1 MWYRLTAH
9 PQKKRRQCRSRDIGQ
24 LLETQVEGVIIVPY
38 VGVFFCL
45 FVITE
50 DSKCVTFNG
59 GVETQQDV
67 VNPFAVKR
75 AVIATHLPF
84 SIVDF
89 SKDFCKQTISNGF
102 KWDDTSSRTVS
113 SFGFHHL
120 NRRERNCFDSNLF
133 GSGIFTDLAGHQNF
147 HTHRFPPSVRSR

>member
-1 MWYRLTAH
+1 M
-9 PQKKRRQCRSRDIGQ
+9 QDN
-24 LLETQVEGVIIVPY
+24 LETKGEGVIIVPY

-45 FVITE
+45 LLFTE

-75 AVIATHLPF
+75 AVIATHLPI

-89 SKDFCKQTISNGF
+89 SKDFCKQTTSNGF
-102 KWDDTSSRTVS
+102 KWDDTPSRTVS

-120 NRRERNCFDSNLF
+120 NRRERNCFDSNL
-133 GSGIFTDLAGHQNF
+133 SGPGFF
-147 HTHRFPPSVRSR
+147 R